1 MFIELT
7 HLDADH
13 PVAINVTQIV
23 NLQPVAGTDT
33 TSIDLVPTV
42 GNKAGKQLVVAESYD
57 TVKSLIQKAAMP
69 FV

>member
-23 NLQPVAGTDT
+23 NLQPVVGTDT

-42 GNKAGKQLVVAESYD
+42 GNQLGKQLVVAENYD

>member
-33 TSIDLVPTV
+33 TSIDLVPAV
-42 GNKAGKQLVVAESYD
+42 GNQAGKQLVVAESYD

>member
-42 GNKAGKQLVVAESYD
+42 GNQAGKQLVVAESYV